1 MKVLTEGQID
11 DILKLKYG
19 KLVEDGNHTAYASNA
34 TLGKIFGVSG
44 SKIRLLCLRRFE
56 QLRQKSLPLQEQ
68 MQFIRQK
75 HERQRWGI
83 RFLKDHEVKWMT
95 SSNTLR
101 A

>member
-44 SKIRLLCLRRFE
+44 S
-56 QLRQKSLPLQEQ
+56 
-68 MQFIRQK
+68 
-75 HERQRWGI
+75 
-83 RFLKDHEVKWMT
+83 
-95 SSNTLR
+95 
-101 A
+101 